1 MFNDDDLYRL
11 NSKHIK
17 SLSFKDLEKIT
28 KIKIDEKFWDI
39 IKLNI
44 NNFEEIEKWKE
55 ILKGNFIEEKI
66 KIEEK
71 IFNLIEKNLPDR
83 IDLNTWSLWTK
94 KILQEID
101 IKPKEL
107 FVKIRMMLTGKSYG
121 PSMNE
126 LLTLF
131 SREEILK
138 RINNNCEKQ
147 RN

>member
-1 MFNDDDLYRL
+1 M
-11 NSKHIK
+11 
-17 SLSFKDLEKIT
+17 
-28 KIKIDEKFWDI
+28 
-39 IKLNI
+39 
-44 NNFEEIEKWKE
+44 
-55 ILKGNFIEEKI
+55 
-66 KIEEK
+66 EK

-147 RN
+147 RNIEEYL

>member
-1 MFNDDDLYRL
+1 MMKYQEIQDFR
-11 NSKHIK
+11 
-17 SLSFKDLEKIT
+17 DLEKIT